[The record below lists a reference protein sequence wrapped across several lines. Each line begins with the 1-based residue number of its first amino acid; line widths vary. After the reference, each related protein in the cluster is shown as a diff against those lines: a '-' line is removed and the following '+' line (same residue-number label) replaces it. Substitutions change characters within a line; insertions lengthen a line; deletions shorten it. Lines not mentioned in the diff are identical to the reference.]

1 MDQTYTPPQLWLRD
15 PYEYLTTVLDTPWS
29 TIRTVWSDTFLLDT
43 GLSPRR
49 FLNYTIPD
57 RNWEALALESDYAY
71 FFVGKDKSVM
81 QKWRR
86 WKYGQSI
93 NELMKLF
100 SSGNRFLVELPSA
113 NVSAKERDEFYKT
126 YEIIR
131 RSCPQGRPHIYNSV
145 GYAKGIGL
153 QPRSADFDLSHL
165 PDRSCLQLPNG
176 RLVRERELQEADYLT
191 HKYWVRLLGYK
202 SLEDIKTY
210 QDMILFEMRSMIW
223 ASANWE
229 KINATKIEEIPRV
242 KSPTRYSDET
252 FEKSYA
258 ERLAEMSESDADYV
272 PRETTQGLYSWG
284 RRKALPT
291 DRIACDTCS
300 LADVCKAFRQGSVC
314 AVPKTEGDSLR
325 KRFGTRNSGA
335 IIGGLQELMQIN
347 ADRIQTAVRS
357 EDIEEK
363 GLDPE
368 LSKLIEKTIDQGEKV
383 AKLIDP
389 RLRPGPASQV
399 LINNQNSSSQP
410 QLASASPQQLTAT
423 VVRELEAQGMKRE
436 DITPEIINN
445 HIKVLSNMSPA
456 GDFND
461 DDEGDIVDAEIEE

>member
-15 PYEYLTTVLDTPWS
+15 PFDYLTTVLDTPWS
-29 TIRTVWSDTFLLDT
+29 TIRTVWSSEFLLDT
-43 GLSPRR
+43 GISPRR
-49 FLNYTIPD
+49 FLNYTIPS
-57 RNWEALALESDYAY
+57 RNWEALALESDHAY
-71 FFVGKDKSVM
+71 FITGKDSSIVR
-81 QKWRR
+81 KWRR
-86 WKYGQSI
+86 WQYGESLKD
-93 NELMKLF
+93 LMKLF
-100 SSGNRFLVELPSA
+100 DSGNRFIVDLPGVE
-113 NVSAKERDEFYKT
+113 VSNEDRDEFMKT
-126 YEIIR
+126 YETFR
-131 RSCPQGRPHIYNSV
+131 RTCPQARPHIHGSV

-165 PDRSCLQLPNG
+165 PDRNCLQLPNG
-176 RLVRERELQEADYLT
+176 RLVRERELQEADHLT

-202 SLEDIKTY
+202 SLEDIQTRE
-210 QDMILFEMRSMIW
+210 QMIVFEMRSMAW
-223 ASANWE
+223 AAANWE
-229 KINATKIEEIPRV
+229 KINATQVDEIPRI
-242 KSPTRYSDET
+242 KTPTQFSDDML
-252 FEKSYA
+252 EKSYA
-258 ERLAEMSESDADYV
+258 ERLAEMSGSDADYV
-272 PRETTQGLYSWG
+272 PRKTTQGLYAWG

-325 KRFGTRNSGA
+325 KRFGTRNSSA

-347 ADRIQTAVRS
+347 ADRIQTAVNA
-357 EDIEEK
+357 EDIESK

-399 LINNQNSSSQP
+399 LINNQNGTPQP
-410 QLASASPQQLTAT
+410 QLGTASPQQLTAT

-445 HIKVLSNMSPA
+445 HIKVLSNMSPS

-461 DDEGDIVDAEIEE
+461 DDDYVDAEVEE